1 MPGTKRT
8 LNPLGVDL
16 MLLFID
22 QPKHIRV
29 MRASPDSSGALKR
42 ERLGLILKS
51 TLEPSTELSAALAAG
66 EDDEVAGAID
76 MYRRSALA
84 KRQAAALAFPEI
96 ARDVVE
102 YVRTGASE
110 TEKRIIV
117 AALMDA
123 VRAVRKTA
131 REAEREPDAAA

>member
-1 MPGTKRT
+1 M
-8 LNPLGVDL
+8 

-51 TLEPSTELSAALAAG
+51 TLEPSTELTAALAAG
-66 EDDEVAGAID
+66 EDDEVAAAID

-102 YVRTGASE
+102 YVRNGA
-110 TEKRIIV
+110 TDAEKRIIV
-117 AALMDA
+117 AALMEA

-131 REAEREPDAAA
+131 REAEREPDAAS